1 MHCYAHIRMISIFSG
16 IAACHPPV
24 KVTHSTHMNK
34 VWLLIITWLTCAPAS
49 VFYTTTI
56 TFIPIHVKHIA
67 SPEFTLYPC
76 WVVALPLKNAPEVS
90 EQWKSM
96 FFLSSC
102 CCLSFSELWVLRSR
116 WQSWE
121 HTVHV
126 LNLFLRFHFGKMG
139 HMNWERSLPC
149 RLMEQLRARTQ
160 LVRNKLHWNHAGS
173 SSANM
178 QMRIHQG
185 DVFKYKHAE
194 ADMNTV
200 YLYTLKYKI
209 SFRNERHG
217 HESDNKVW
225 KRPLLGLKQYFS
237 VFVGTLLL
245 NKTNSSASNCST
257 QWQTV
262 FYLAFTIIII
272 YKMIFSYTWHEL
284 MWGLT

>member
-149 RLMEQLRARTQ
+149 RLMEQLRARWEINYIEIMQGQVQ
-160 LVRNKLHWNHAGS
+160 LTCKWESTKVMSLNT
-173 SSANM
+173 NM
-178 QMRIHQG
+178 QKQTWTQCTYTHLNTRFLLEMKG
-185 DVFKYKHAE
+185 M
-194 ADMNTV
+194 DMKATIK
-200 YLYTLKYKI
+200 L
-209 SFRNERHG
+209 
-217 HESDNKVW
+217 
-225 KRPLLGLKQYFS
+225 RPLLGLKQYFS
-237 VFVGTLLL
+237 VFVGTFLL